1 MPTEPPGKLKNTG
14 VGSLSLLQ
22 RIFLT
27 QELNQDLL
35 QCRWILYW
43 GSYQGILNALLVTKY
58 PLQHPWEVGAT
69 ISPISQMR
77 KQSLT
82 KVSEFS
88 KVTGRLGTQKS
99 DFRA

>member
-1 MPTEPPGKLKNTG
+1 M
-14 VGSLSLLQ
+14 GSLSLLQ

-99 DFRA
+99 DFRD